1 MYIESRI
8 PTGVSCFVC
17 RLFRREHLYDHLS
30 RIYCSLYIAFAIL
43 CTCVLKLLS
52 TVFSALSKRVLV
64 KFRELFFFFFLN
76 KKSEHILCFYFLLL
90 ICLYFT
96 SCLILFVFLTLT
108 QSSIQLEPWQITPSY
123 VWMTLWGF
131 QKCCFGSF
139 RIIVT

>member
-64 KFRELFFFFFLN
+64 KFRELFFFFFKLKIRAYFMFLFSTVDMPIFHFLPHPFRLPYLDPKLN
-76 KKSEHILCFYFLLL
+76 TTWALADHSQLCMNDSVGLSKMLFWLL
-90 ICLYFT
+90 
-96 SCLILFVFLTLT
+96 
-108 QSSIQLEPWQITPSY
+108 
-123 VWMTLWGF
+123 
-131 QKCCFGSF
+131 
-139 RIIVT
+139 